1 MTTEPFNRR
10 RDDTSNILL
19 LEHVNLQQP
28 DQALATLF
36 YVVGLQGTRDP
47 YLMVGVDNMWVNFG
61 RTQMHLPTSRSGA
74 QLLRGSIGLVVPD
87 LDALEASLGKARAGL
102 AGTRFAFER
111 QADRIDATCPWGNRF
126 RCHAPNAE
134 RWGQTQLG
142 IVDVELDVAPGCA
155 RAIAAFYGEVLHAPS
170 QLEANAEG
178 LETAAIRVGADQRLR
193 YAETRRDIAP
203 YDGHHVQVY
212 LADFSGPYERLKARR
227 LVSRETDA
235 HEWRFVDIVDL
246 SSGATLCQLE
256 HEVRSLRH
264 PLYGRPLLNRNPAQ
278 SNSAYRRGQDGF
290 RGTC

>member
-1 MTTEPFNRR
+1 MTTEPFDRR

-102 AGTRFAFER
+102 AGTRFGFER
-111 QADRIDATCPWGNRF
+111 HADRIDATCPWGNRF
-126 RCHAPNAE
+126 RCHAPNAQ

-142 IVDVELDVAPGCA
+142 IV
-155 RAIAAFYGEVLHAPS
+155 
-170 QLEANAEG
+170 
-178 LETAAIRVGADQRLR
+178 
-193 YAETRRDIAP
+193 
-203 YDGHHVQVY
+203 
-212 LADFSGPYERLKARR
+212 
-227 LVSRETDA
+227 
-235 HEWRFVDIVDL
+235 
-246 SSGATLCQLE
+246 
-256 HEVRSLRH
+256 
-264 PLYGRPLLNRNPAQ
+264 
-278 SNSAYRRGQDGF
+278 
-290 RGTC
+290 